1 LPMSHPDFALKN
13 EKNTSMSTWI
23 SLFLK
28 TPDKNKVVDRLKSLS
43 GITISNEGAFPNDC
57 FEHFLLDES
66 LPNYLVIGSPQQ
78 DWVRVVYNSSH
89 KLTDWCITLSR
100 ELETEVILTL
110 AQSVSDYYY
119 FSYYSKGVK
128 LRELEFCY
136 SADFDEINFG
146 EKFHFENEKPGIKS
160 DFDGEES
167 YLFDFE
173 SIEKYCGHFGIEVE
187 TDDSKATWTILK
199 GPSKGKTMKDCVE
212 GDKRPWWKIW

>member
-1 LPMSHPDFALKN
+1 
-13 EKNTSMSTWI
+13 MSTWI

-43 GITISNEGAFPNDC
+43 GITASNEGEFPTDH

-66 LPNYLVIGSPQQ
+66 LPNYLVIGSPQP

-89 KLTDWCITLSR
+89 KLTDWCISLSK
-100 ELETEVILTL
+100 ELETQVILTL

-119 FSYYSKGVK
+119 FAYYNKGVK

-136 SADFDEINFG
+136 STDFDEVNFG
-146 EKFHFENEKPGIKS
+146 EKFDFENEQPGTKS
-160 DFDGEES
+160 EFDGEES

-173 SIEKYCGHFGIEVE
+173 NIEEYCGHFGIVVE
-187 TDDSKATWTILK
+187 TEDSKATWTILK
-199 GPSKGKTMKDCVE
+199 GPANGKTMKYLVKE
-212 GDKRPWWKIW
+212 DKKPWWKIW